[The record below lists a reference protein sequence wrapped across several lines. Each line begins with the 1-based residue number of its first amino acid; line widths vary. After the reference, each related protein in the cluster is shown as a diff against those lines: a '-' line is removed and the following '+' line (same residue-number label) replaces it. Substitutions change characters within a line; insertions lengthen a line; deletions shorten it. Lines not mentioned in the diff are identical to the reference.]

1 MVDSTEVGKRI
12 KQKRSERKMTLRD
25 VAQKAGVSPALIS
38 DIERGRTSPTINSLS
53 KISKALDAPI
63 VHFIED
69 DSAAEIVVTTPKDRV
84 TVISDLGDAE
94 LSAISSGFTSSLLD
108 VIEVQYQEGF
118 ISRELMVHHGEKCG
132 LVLEGEI
139 AVDIVGRTLRVKS
152 GSAIH
157 FHADRPHSVT
167 NLAAG
172 ISRVLWIT
180 TPRLNTPVL

>member
-53 KISKALDAPI
+53 KISRALDAPI

-69 DSAAEIVVTTPKDRV
+69 DYAAEVVVTTPKSRV

-94 LSAISSGFTSSLLD
+94 LSSISTGFTASQLD
-108 VIEVQYQEGF
+108 VIEVTYQEGF
-118 ISRELMVHHGEKCG
+118 ISREVMVHHGEKCG

-139 AVDIVGRTLRVKS
+139 EVDVAGRTVRVES
-152 GSAIH
+152 GSTIH
-157 FHADRPHSVT
+157 FNADRPHSVA
-167 NLAAG
+167 NVAPG
-172 ISRVLWIT
+172 ISRVIWIT
-180 TPRLNTPVL
+180 TPRLTTPVL